1 MKSLPTFVLA
11 LLFITSLALSQVT
24 ANTDNNIPIK
34 KTHQYKPTI
43 QQGVHYK
50 SNVDI
55 TQYWVSEKL
64 DGMRGYW
71 DGKTLISRQGHI
83 ILAPKWFTK
92 NWPVTKM
99 DGELWINRNSFQA
112 LMSCIKTIKNVE
124 WNDENKTNNCWHHIR
139 FMMFDLP
146 KHKGDF
152 NHRIQVMTDINSKK
166 LSPYLAMVPQ
176 FTMANNAQLH
186 KKLAQITANNGEGLM
201 LHLGNSF
208 YTAGR
213 TVNIMKLKISQ
224 DAEAKVIAHLA
235 GKGKYENMLGS
246 IKVITREG
254 VTFKIGSGFTDKDR
268 RSPPPLGSIITF
280 KYNGKTQDG
289 IPRFARYFRERV
301 E

>member
-1 MKSLPTFVLA
+1 MKSLPTFTLA
-11 LLFITSLALSQVT
+11 LLFITSLALTQ
-24 ANTDNNIPIK
+24 ANAKTDNKLAIK
-34 KTHQYKPTI
+34 QTLHSKPDI

-50 SNVDI
+50 SSIDI

-71 DGKTLISRQGHI
+71 DGKKLISRQGNI
-83 ILAPKWFTK
+83 IWTPKWFTK
-92 NWPVTKM
+92 NWPATNM
-99 DGELWINRNSFQA
+99 DGELWIKRNSFQA

-124 WNDENKTNNCWHHIR
+124 LDDKNIINNCWHHIR

-152 NHRIQVMTDINSKK
+152 NHRIQVMTHINSKN

-176 FTMANNAQLH
+176 FKMANNTQLH
-186 KKLAQITANNGEGLM
+186 KKLAQITANDGEGLM
-201 LHLGNSF
+201 LHLGKSF

-213 TVNIMKLKISQ
+213 TINIMKLKISE
-224 DAEAKVIAHLA
+224 DAEAKVIAHFS

-246 IKVITREG
+246 IKVIASDG

-268 RSPPPLGSIITF
+268 RNPPPLGSIITF

-289 IPRFARYFRERV
+289 VPRFARYFRERL
-301 E
+301 